1 VVNRRHWLKALGNTG
16 YPIRVYILELSAEAR
31 RQGAIWLAFDVVAL
45 LDHTKGCIKVTDKI
59 PVPTGAALTALD
71 PTFRENPHEYLD
83 YLRLTEAVRQ
93 DREFDRAML
102 TRAQDISSILND
114 STLSSDPRKS
124 RPGSFSRIQLGV
136 EETFKPSMLHMD
148 DPDHKRLRDL
158 VSKAFSQRSVESM
171 RGRIDEIASRLLDE
185 VADSSTFDVMEADA
199 RIGKDNV
206 DSALLLRDLSIQA
219 AQISQLR
226 NIALHCSNIPAD
238 QPYGCVEFFLPP
250 SRDEDICALPQ
261 QTALLS
267 PIRYRCYH
275 Q

>member
-1 VVNRRHWLKALGNTG
+1 
-16 YPIRVYILELSAEAR
+16 
-31 RQGAIWLAFDVVAL
+31 
-45 LDHTKGCIKVTDKI
+45 
-59 PVPTGAALTALD
+59 
-71 PTFRENPHEYLD
+71 
-83 YLRLTEAVRQ
+83 LTEAVRQ

-206 DSALLLRDLSIQA
+206 DSALFLRDLSIQA
-219 AQISQLR
+219 VQISQLR
-226 NIALHCSNIPAD
+226 NIALYCGNIPAD

-261 QTALLS
+261 QTPRLS
-267 PIRYRCYH
+267 PIRYRCYTAVTSDNRNLSLELTH
-275 Q
+275 NVASQRNRDCQTIRLIAKNIPLMGPHSRSTLFQTK